1 MEENIWHQSA
11 EADKCVRQ
19 GDILLK
25 RVKETKGKF
34 IGTGKKVLAFG
45 EKTGNS
51 HVLDG
56 DVSYYD
62 NGNGQ
67 IICRIDGRAELV
79 HQEHKNIDVPIGNY
93 LVIRQR
99 ESDIIEG
106 IRQVSD

>member
-1 MEENIWHQSA
+1 MEQNIWHQSA
-11 EADKCVRQ
+11 EADKCIRQ

-25 RVKETKGKF
+25 RIDKVEGKPV
-34 IGTGKKVLAFG
+34 GTGRRVLAYG
-45 EKTGNS
+45 EKTGHS
-51 HVLDG
+51 HTLDG
-56 DVSYYD
+56 NVTFFE

-67 IICRIDGRAELV
+67 VLCSINGKTELI

>member
-1 MEENIWHQSA
+1 MEQI
-11 EADKCVRQ
+11 RQ

-25 RVKETKGKF
+25 RIDGIEGKLV
-34 IGTGKKVLAFG
+34 GTGKRVLAYG
-45 EKTGNS
+45 EKTGHS

-56 DVSYYD
+56 DVSYFD

-67 IICRIDGRAELV
+67 LLCHVDGKTELV
-79 HQEHKNIDVPIGNY
+79 HQEHKSIQIPIGDY

-99 ESDIIEG
+99 ESDIVEG